1 MLVSKSWCEE
11 TAKDIIWEFENLLC
25 NNDVK
30 INNMNP
36 EENEFESEDSYINKK
51 DYENLKEKVTE
62 QLIELV
68 DYAEEQ
74 IEDIAVVAVR
84 GAANVIAAV
93 PDCVLLISNDWL
105 PAVIVSLEG
114 CLFKFQEKLEDGR

>member
-62 QLIELV
+62 QLIELLKCSWLRLIYQYRQPIRSFAV
-68 DYAEEQ
+68 KCW
-74 IEDIAVVAVR
+74 IIA
-84 GAANVIAAV
+84 
-93 PDCVLLISNDWL
+93 L
-105 PAVIVSLEG
+105 
-114 CLFKFQEKLEDGR
+114 QEINCSI